1 MTIKNLSEKPNRI
14 EIDLSGPDGNA
25 LVLTGTAKRLAKQL
39 DKDADEIISRMM
51 NSNYERLVQIFDE
64 EFGDFVTIYG

>member
-25 LVLTGTAKRLAKQL
+25 FVLTGTAKRLAKQL